1 MTECIRRATSEI
13 LLLHIFVV
21 STAICFLSVKIFVVE
36 EIEMTSLLKLAGTVI
51 ILLFYLYMFS
61 LYGTRI
67 MEANFRVATEIS
79 HIDWFR
85 MRSTRLKKY
94 LIIIMC
100 MGQKRIGIKIGKFC
114 FVTLPTFSDIVNSVF
129 SYFSTLRGLLK
140 GRKWSYSKIYLFML
154 DIYIV

>member
-13 LLLHIFVV
+13 LLLYIFVV

-36 EIEMTSLLKLAGTVI
+36 ESEMMSSLKVAGTVI
-51 ILLFYLYMFS
+51 ILLFYLFMFS

-79 HIDWFR
+79 QINWFK
-85 MRSTRLKKY
+85 MRSTKLRKY

-100 MGQKRIGIKIGKFC
+100 MGQKRIGIKIGRFC
-114 FVTLPTFSDIVNSVF
+114 FVTLPTFSEIVNSVF

-140 GRKWSYSKIYLFML
+140 DKK
-154 DIYIV
+154 